1 MNRFLRVFTGSLL
14 AAALLA
20 GCAFSG
26 LLGKKQHTATYLDL
40 FDTVTTLVGYAPT
53 EADFLEE
60 AGMVYDTLRYH
71 HQLFDIY
78 RDYPGINNLKT
89 VNDFA
94 GISPVEVDPAIIRL
108 LQDCRHY
115 CEITDG
121 RVDVT
126 MGSVLRLWHEA
137 RSEGLSDPAAA
148 RLPDPEALKE
158 AAAHTGFDRIVIDEE
173 AGTVFITDPET
184 SLDVGAIAKGW
195 AVEQAAQS
203 APEGILISVG
213 GNVSATGPKPDGA
226 AWVIGIQHPEGGG
239 SYLHTV
245 SLTRGTAVTS
255 GDYQRTYTVNGK
267 AYHHIIDPDTGM
279 PAELWRSVTVVG
291 TDSGLADAL
300 STALFLLPMDAGKAL
315 AEALDVEVL
324 WVDTRGETYMTPGFQ
339 ALILS

>member
-1 MNRFLRVFTGSLL
+1 MNRFLRVFAGGLL

-26 LLGKKQHTATYLDL
+26 LFGRKQHTATYLDL
-40 FDTVTTLVGYAPT
+40 FDTVTTLVGYAPV

-60 AGMVYDTLRYH
+60 AGIVYDTLRYY

-89 VNDFA
+89 VNDLA
-94 GISPVEVDPAIIRL
+94 GVSAVEVDPAIIRL

-115 CEITDG
+115 CEITEG

-126 MGSVLRLWHEA
+126 MGSVLQLWHEA
-137 RSEGLSDPAAA
+137 RSEGLSDPATA

-203 APEGILISVG
+203 APG
-213 GNVSATGPKPDGA
+213 GDSHQRGRQCLCHRSETRWCCLGHRHPTPGGRRELSAHGFP
-226 AWVIGIQHPEGGG
+226 HPGYCRHQRGLPEN
-239 SYLHTV
+239 LHCGRK
-245 SLTRGTAVTS
+245 SLPPHHRPRYRDAS
-255 GDYQRTYTVNGK
+255 G
-267 AYHHIIDPDTGM
+267 
-279 PAELWRSVTVVG
+279 
-291 TDSGLADAL
+291 
-300 STALFLLPMDAGKAL
+300 AL
-315 AEALDVEVL
+315 AQRDC
-324 WVDTRGETYMTPGFQ
+324 GGY
-339 ALILS
+339 